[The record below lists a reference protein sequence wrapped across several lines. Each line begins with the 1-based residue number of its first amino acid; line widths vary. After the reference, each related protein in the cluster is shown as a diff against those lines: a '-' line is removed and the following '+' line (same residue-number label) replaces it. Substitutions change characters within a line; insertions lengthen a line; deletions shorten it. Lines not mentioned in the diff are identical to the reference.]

1 MGQEEILRK
10 IFLFQDLEEAEVGQ
24 IISISAIKAVPKDQV
39 IFEEGAEGDA
49 LYIVLEG
56 AVRVSKIIPGMGE
69 ENLVILGPGHYF
81 GEMALIEDTPR
92 SATLIAHEDC
102 RLLFVGK
109 EDFRRLL
116 KENKEIA
123 YKLLW
128 VFCRTLCQRLRET
141 NEKLSGIFAIAKN
154 F

>member
-1 MGQEEILRK
+1 MGQEEILRN
-10 IFLFQDLEEAEVGQ
+10 IFLFQDLVPTEIGQ
-24 IISISAIKAVPKDQV
+24 VISISAIKSISKDQI

-49 LYIVLEG
+49 FYIVLEG
-56 AVRVSKIIPGMGE
+56 EVRVSKMIPGMGE
-69 ENLVILGPGHYF
+69 ENLVILGSGQYF
-81 GEMALIEDTPR
+81 GEMSLIEDAPR
-92 SATLIAHEDC
+92 SATTITHTDC
-102 RLLFVGK
+102 RLLYIGK

-116 KENKEIA
+116 QDNKNIA

-128 VFCRTLCQRLRET
+128 IFCRTLCNRLRET